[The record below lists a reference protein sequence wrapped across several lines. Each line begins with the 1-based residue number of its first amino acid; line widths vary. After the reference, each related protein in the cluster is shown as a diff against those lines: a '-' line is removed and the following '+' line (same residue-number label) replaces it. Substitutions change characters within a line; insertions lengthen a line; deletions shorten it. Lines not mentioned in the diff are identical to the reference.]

1 MTVSERPQVPQ
12 ARQTQVEQLQAEV
25 AALKQQL
32 RQTQRLAA
40 VGTMAAMVAHE
51 FNNILTPVINYAQLA
66 RRNPA
71 LTDKALDRAGEG
83 GKRATEICR
92 ALLGLAG
99 RQPDAPQ
106 QVDLVELTHQTLR
119 AMARNPEK
127 DRIELKVNLPESLT
141 VTARKVELQQVILN
155 LLLNART
162 AVLGRA
168 GLRQIEISAVRE
180 DGQIR
185 FAVRDTGV
193 GIDPA
198 ELPKIFQPF
207 YSTNPDSKADG
218 SGHGL
223 GLAVCSEIIRSLDGD
238 ILVQSQP
245 GAGSCFTVV
254 LPV

>member
-12 ARQTQVEQLQAEV
+12 ARQPEIDQLRAEV

-99 RQPDAPQ
+99 RQADAPAP
-106 QVDLVELTHQTLR
+106 VDLVELTHQTLK
-119 AMARNPEK
+119 AMARNPRK
-127 DRIELKVNLPESLT
+127 DQIELKIDLPESLS
-141 VTARKVELQQVILN
+141 VTARTVELQQVILN

-162 AVLGRA
+162 AVLARP
-168 GLRQIEISAVRE
+168 GLREIEISAHEQDGEVR
-180 DGQIR
+180 
-185 FAVRDTGV
+185 FSVRDTGV
-193 GIDPA
+193 GIHPA
-198 ELPKIFQPF
+198 DLPKIFQPF
-207 YSTNPDSKADG
+207 YSTNPDTEADG

-223 GLAVCSEIIRSLDGD
+223 GLAVCNEIIRSLGGD

-245 GAGSCFTVV
+245 DAGSCFTVV
-254 LPV
+254 LPA